1 MPSPE
6 QQRVLDIA
14 SFREE
19 LARLEREGV
28 TVLDP
33 QTSEQVRAHQDAV
46 LASLAD
52 LANVDLTPADAKLSV
67 GMRIA
72 TLLGAAALSAA
83 YGFYVSSAW
92 ATLPLMQQ
100 LLVVTVPSLILV
112 MLTHLTAVRE
122 PSGYVASVFAAV
134 AVIALWIGLVA
145 IGSLFNLP
153 DTRNL
158 LLAVGVFALT
168 LAYMYSLGLP
178 LLLGVVA
185 IGGWCWSLVG
195 IPLGLFWRDG
205 FVYLDPVAVLGLV
218 YLMMPRALPRPAA
231 FGGIWRT
238 VGAAAF
244 GASVVVLGMNA
255 RLSLLDGSVDPQWIE
270 VGYQALAVLAFPLLM
285 VLGVR
290 KEWTGVTA
298 AAVVC
303 FVLLLVTRLD
313 DWFWTYLPKWL
324 FFLLVGLLA
333 LLVLLLLRQ
342 LRARKAVVT

>member
-19 LARLEREGV
+19 LTRLEREGV

-33 QTSEQVRAHQDAV
+33 QTSEHVHAHHDAV

-72 TLLGAAALSAA
+72 TLLGAAALAAA
-83 YGFYVSSAW
+83 YGFYVSSVW

-100 LLVVTVPSLILV
+100 LLMVTVPSLILV

-122 PSGYVASVFAAV
+122 RTGYVAAVFATV

-145 IGSLFNLP
+145 VGTLFNLP

-168 LAYMYSLGLP
+168 LAYMYGLGLP
-178 LLLGVVA
+178 LLIGIVT
-185 IGGWCWSLVG
+185 IGGWCWSLVS

-205 FVYLDPVAVLGLV
+205 FAYFDPVAVLGLI
-218 YLMMPRALPRPAA
+218 YLLMPRVLPRPAGS
-231 FGGIWRT
+231 GGIWRT
-238 VGAAAF
+238 VGAMAF
-244 GASVVVLGMNA
+244 GAAVVVLGMNA

-270 VGYQALAVLAFPLLM
+270 GGYQALAVLALPLLM

-290 KEWTGVTA
+290 REWTGVTA
-298 AAVVC
+298 VAVIC
-303 FVLLLVTRLD
+303 FVLFLVMRLD
-313 DWFWTYLPKWL
+313 DWFWDYLPKWL

-342 LRARKAVVT
+342 LRTRKAVAA